1 MPKDLKDIRV
11 NAKIINE
18 KIIPKIIIKD
28 NFFIFKLSYLFNSI
42 MDITLMDKTGK
53 TQGIKLRMN
62 PPINAKNKNLK
73 IFGSNLRSFKSKKIF
88 SKFVP
93 SEITNSIG
101 SLRFSTDSS
110 VSKKIL
116 VFFSSTI
123 DFKNKLTSLEK
134 GYISISFFF
143 GII

>member
-1 MPKDLKDIRV
+1 
-11 NAKIINE
+11 
-18 KIIPKIIIKD
+18 
-28 NFFIFKLSYLFNSI
+28 
-42 MDITLMDKTGK
+42 MDKTGK

-88 SKFVP
+88 SKFMP

-101 SLRFSTDSS
+101 SFEVFNRFLSL
-110 VSKKIL
+110 KKIL

-123 DFKNKLTSLEK
+123 DFKNKLTSLEN
-134 GYISISFFF
+134 GYISISFF